1 MRLDRGLRIELVAGG
16 ETRSLERLRRLLPR
30 ERVGETYPRLC
41 PCAARERRTPLLD
54 RPVWLVRS
62 RGATIVRTA
71 AFKAPVAHRGRN
83 YREAVPLA
91 LITGAARANSIA
103 AGITPR
109 LTADGWDVV
118 TSDLENAD
126 IVCDLSEPTG
136 PQTLVDAVNRDHGA
150 ISALVLSHA
159 HDVQTGIYDTTADSF
174 DRHVAINARASLLL
188 IAAFARQ
195 IPESGGAIVA
205 LTSDA
210 TTGNLPYGASKGALD
225 RIVISAARELGPRAV
240 SANVLNPG
248 PIDTGWMDDALR
260 SALMEQHPLGRLGT
274 PSDIAG
280 VVSFL
285 VSPEGRWV
293 SGQLLHADGAF
304 SARF

>member
-1 MRLDRGLRIELVAGG
+1 
-16 ETRSLERLRRLLPR
+16 
-30 ERVGETYPRLC
+30 
-41 PCAARERRTPLLD
+41 
-54 RPVWLVRS
+54 
-62 RGATIVRTA
+62 
-71 AFKAPVAHRGRN
+71 
-83 YREAVPLA
+83 
-91 LITGAARANSIA
+91 
-103 AGITPR
+103 
-109 LTADGWDVV
+109 V

-126 IVCDLSEPTG
+126 FVCDLSAPTG
-136 PQTLVDAVNRDHGA
+136 PETLIEAVNREHGT

-159 HDVQTGIYDTTADSF
+159 HDVESGILDTTAGSF
-174 DRHVAINARASLLL
+174 DAHVAVNARASLLL

-195 IPESGGAIVA
+195 IADDGGAIVA
-205 LTSDA
+205 LTSDH

-225 RIVISAARELGPRAV
+225 RIVISAARELGPRAI

-248 PIDTGWMDDALR
+248 PIDTGWIDDDLR
-260 SALMEQHPLGRLGT
+260 RVLTAQHPLGRLGT

-285 VSPEGRWV
+285 VSPGGRWV